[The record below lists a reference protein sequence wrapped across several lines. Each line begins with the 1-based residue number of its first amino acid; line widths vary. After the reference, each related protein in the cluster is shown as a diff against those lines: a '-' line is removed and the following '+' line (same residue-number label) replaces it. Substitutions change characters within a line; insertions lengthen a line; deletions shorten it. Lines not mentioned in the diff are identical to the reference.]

1 MSNARILKHCLISF
15 ITFQG
20 IIGTIKRKEYNFLDQ
35 RKMEFDQD
43 YEEFCKQTN
52 DLHVGCIIKIPVEG
66 AYLFFSVLYNAVNHY
81 AFRRETHFHHGGDW

>member
-15 ITFQG
+15 LTFQG
-20 IIGTIKRKEYNFLDQ
+20 IIATIKRKEYNFLDQ

-52 DLHVGCIIKIPVEG
+52 GLHVGCIIKIPVDRRIFI
-66 AYLFFSVLYNAVNHY
+66 FFCFV
-81 AFRRETHFHHGGDW
+81 